1 MRNRAPMAAAYCAV
15 ATLTVGVGSGPIA
28 SMSAG
33 AGIAVLANGL
43 LTAPAQAH
51 HSFAVFF
58 DSNKSVTI
66 EGTVK
71 AFRFT
76 NPHGMVVLEVKDS
89 AGKVSE
95 WRAETNAP
103 TVLTRRGWNRD
114 SIKPGQSLTI
124 EGWPSRDGKPFIRL
138 RKATDARGNLVG
150 TAAFEH
156 GEQS

>member
-1 MRNRAPMAAAYCAV
+1 MRNRAPIAAACCALAAV
-15 ATLTVGVGSGPIA
+15 MAGAGSGPLTAIA
-28 SMSAG
+28 AG
-33 AGIAVLANGL
+33 TGIAALANGL
-43 LTAPAQAH
+43 AATPAQAH

-66 EGTVK
+66 QGIVK
-71 AFRFT
+71 SFRFT
-76 NPHGMVVLEVKDS
+76 NPHGLVVLEVKDS
-89 AGKVSE
+89 AGKITE

-114 SIKPGQSLTI
+114 SIKAGQALTI
-124 EGWPSRDGKPFIRL
+124 EGWPSRDGKPYIRL
-138 RKATDARGNLVG
+138 RAAMDGKGNLVG

>member
-1 MRNRAPMAAAYCAV
+1 MRIRTPVAAACCAV
-15 ATLTVGVGSGPIA
+15 AAVAAGLGSGSLTA
-28 SMSAG
+28 VTAG
-33 AGIAVLANGL
+33 VSLATLANGIVAL
-43 LTAPAQAH
+43 PAQAH

-58 DSNKSVTI
+58 DSDKSVTI
-66 EGTVK
+66 QGTVK

-76 NPHGMVVLEVKDS
+76 NPHGMVILEVRDS

-138 RKATDARGNLVG
+138 RKATDAKGNLVG